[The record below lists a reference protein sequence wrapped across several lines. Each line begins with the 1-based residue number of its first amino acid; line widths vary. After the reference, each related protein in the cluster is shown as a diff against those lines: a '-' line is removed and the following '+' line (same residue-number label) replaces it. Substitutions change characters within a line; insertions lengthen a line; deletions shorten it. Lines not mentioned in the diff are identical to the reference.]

1 MFKSRLPPADREY
14 RQLQKSTD
22 QGDMSHT
29 HGGDVSTA
37 NEMAETTVL
46 SSSFQ

>member
-1 MFKSRLPPADREY
+1 MFKSRLPAADREY
-14 RQLQKSTD
+14 RQLQESTD

-29 HGGDVSTA
+29 HGDVSTA